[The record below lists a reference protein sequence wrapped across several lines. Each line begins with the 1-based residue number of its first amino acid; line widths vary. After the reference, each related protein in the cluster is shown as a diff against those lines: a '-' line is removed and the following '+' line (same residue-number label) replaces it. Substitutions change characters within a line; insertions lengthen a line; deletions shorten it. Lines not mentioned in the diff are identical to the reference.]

1 MKSYNQFISESY
13 SARENIQEA
22 LPLALLPLAGKAL
35 TYGLAAY
42 SAYSAAKNLKKG
54 KYGQAAWDAV
64 GAVPG
69 GKVFQGARALG
80 AGKNLSRVASATQS
94 GLRWGGPTAV
104 SKLETKVTDA
114 ALNRLT
120 GAASAKENSTTKQA
134 TKTQPSPT
142 PTPTSPS
149 KTPTQTQTPRPVSST
164 VLARKGG
171 VMGKLDKSTGKWTK
185 GDWTQKESDRYKRV
199 AAAMAPNK

>member
-22 LPLALLPLAGKAL
+22 LPALALLPLAGKAL
-35 TYGLAAY
+35 SYGLAAY

-54 KYGQAAWDAV
+54 NYGQAAWDAL

-69 GKVFQGARALG
+69 GKAFQGARALG
-80 AGKNLSRVASATQS
+80 AGKNLSRAASATQS

-120 GAASAKENSTTKQA
+120 GAASAKENPATKQA
-134 TKTQPSPT
+134 TKPQSSTTPTPKPT
-142 PTPTSPS
+142 PTV
-149 KTPTQTQTPRPVSST
+149 TPKPASST

-171 VMGKLDKSTGKWTK
+171 VMGKLNKATGKWTK

-199 AAAMAPNK
+199 AAAMASNK